1 MQFALLVLWAILARS
16 RTITTIPA
24 AALSFIDALAIIF
37 LSRREHIHNLRP
49 STLLNIYLFVS
60 VITDVARVRTLW
72 LVQDGLAVAILYTC
86 STALRFT
93 MLLLE
98 ATEKRHILMST
109 YPSPSSEEVSGILN
123 RSVLGWLNPL
133 LLNGFRKLLSV
144 GDLLPIDSNL
154 CGEALQT
161 TLPSLWEK
169 CMYQSSS
176 CKIFFDI
183 RAWLTLP

>member
-1 MQFALLVLWAILARS
+1 MWAILAKS

-24 AALSFIDALAIIF
+24 AALSFIDALAIIV
-37 LSRREHIHNLRP
+37 LSRVEHIYNLRP
-49 STLLNIYLFVS
+49 STLLNIYIFVS

-72 LVQDGLAVAILYTC
+72 LIKGDLAVAILYTC
-86 STALRFT
+86 STTLRFA

-98 ATEKRHILMST
+98 AMEKRHILRSI
-109 YPSPSSEEVSGILN
+109 YPSPSSEEVSGIFN

-133 LLNGFRKLLSV
+133 LLNGFRKILSV
-144 GDLLPIDSNL
+144 SDLLPIDSNL

-161 TLPSLWEK
+161 SLPRLWEK

-176 CKIFFDI
+176 CKDDLICILD
-183 RAWLTLP
+183 